1 MDTGWSLTDLE
12 LDDLEPQTDEAQVQL
27 CQCQPVFLANI
38 SSAASAFV
46 LSAKYRPYWCTACR

>member
-27 CQCQPVFLANI
+27 CLQVP
-38 SSAASAFV
+38 
-46 LSAKYRPYWCTACR
+46 ACLPGSFCIHRV